1 MLVALGSRRQ
11 SAAHSPWMTFSA
23 PTPRRASGRIGLAA
37 TGLLIFEPLA
47 WFAYKHGA
55 LAPGFVAVSIAEIS
69 VGVAVAA
76 ALVASRHR
84 SVS

>member
-1 MLVALGSRRQ
+1 
-11 SAAHSPWMTFSA
+11 MTFSA